1 MFRKTLLASCLLIA
15 SGSALAFDD
24 FRSRHGVH
32 VTPRVS
38 ITFSSGPQYDHYR
51 PYRYAPRYVEPVYYR
66 PHHRGHGRH
75 HGWSHHRNDWH
86 DDDRHERRY
95 RDGYDYRH

>member
-1 MFRKTLLASCLLIA
+1 MLRKTLLASCLLIA

-32 VTPRVS
+32 VSPGVS
-38 ITFSSGPQYDHYR
+38 ITISSGPQYDDYR

-66 PHHRGHGRH
+66 QPYRGHGRH
-75 HGWSHHRNDWH
+75 HGWGHHR
-86 DDDRHERRY
+86 DDRHHDRHERRY
-95 RDGYDYRH
+95 RDDRGHRH

>member
-32 VTPRVS
+32 VTPRLS

-66 PHHRGHGRH
+66 HPYRGHGRH
-75 HGWSHHRNDWH
+75 HGWGHHR
-86 DDDRHERRY
+86 DDRHHDRHEGRH
-95 RDGYDYRH
+95 RDDRHRH

>member
-1 MFRKTLLASCLLIA
+1 MFRKTLLASCLLVA

-24 FRSRHGVH
+24 FGSRHGVH

-51 PYRYAPRYVEPVYYR
+51 PYRYAPRYVEPVYDRPYYR
-66 PHHRGHGRH
+66 GQGRH
-75 HGWSHHRNDWH
+75 HGWGHQRDDWNG
-86 DDDRHERRY
+86 DRHERRY
-95 RDGYDYRH
+95 RDENRHRY